1 MTRYENL
8 KDQPKK
14 FLSLTGYTL
23 QEFATLLPYF
33 SQRFLA
39 YVETHT
45 LEGNQRRKKRKYTT
59 YQNSCL
65 PSLED
70 KLLFI
75 FIYLRQAMTQDVLG
89 ELFGIAQP
97 VVNKWIH
104 RLLPIVNA
112 ALADLGELPSREASA
127 SRVDASV
134 DSATDAKASN
144 HFFL

>member
-45 LEGNQRRKKRKYTT
+45 LEGQPRKKRKYTT

-65 PSLED
+65 PSFED

-89 ELFGIAQP
+89 ELFGMAQP

-134 DSATDAKASN
+134 DSSTDAKASN
-144 HFFL
+144 HFFS

>member
-8 KDQPKK
+8 KDEPKK

-23 QEFATLLPYF
+23 QEFAALLPYF
-33 SQRFLA
+33 SQRFLT

-45 LEGNQRRKKRKYTT
+45 LEGQPRKKRKYTT
-59 YQNSCL
+59 YQNSCF

-75 FIYLRQAMTQDVLG
+75 LIYLRQAMTQEVLS

-104 RLLPIVNA
+104 RLLPFVNA
-112 ALADLGELPSREASA
+112 ALADLSELPSREASA

-134 DSATDAKASN
+134 ASSTDAKASN
-144 HFFL
+144 HFFS